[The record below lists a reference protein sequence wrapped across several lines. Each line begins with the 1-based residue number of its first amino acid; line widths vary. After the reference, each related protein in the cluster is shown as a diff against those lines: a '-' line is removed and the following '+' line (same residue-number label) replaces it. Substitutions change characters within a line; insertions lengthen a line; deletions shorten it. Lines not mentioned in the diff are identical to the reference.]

1 MAWPW
6 RVQPSVSSASKCG
19 FTKAIFCR
27 PNVVRRARYS
37 RSWLHSQGRFHPASG
52 SLASAVVATVPA
64 PLKALRVVSAARGH
78 QASALR
84 APRASV
90 RHADQV
96 SALRAPR
103 VSEHPG
109 RREND
114 PRVSGPPGKLGSAPR
129 VSEHPGRRENDPRVS
144 GPPGK
149 LASERPGRRENV
161 LHVRLVPRG
170 NAPHASKT
178 NVRKVRRLSKRQ
190 MFQLPRRSQPC
201 LLVKQ
206 VLLLLRASRVDSLQP

>member
-37 RSWLHSQGRFHPASG
+37 RSWLHSQVRFHPASV
-52 SLASAVVATVPA
+52 SLASAVVATVAA
-64 PLKALRVVSAARGH
+64 PLKALRVVSAARAH

-90 RHADQV
+90 RHAHQA

-103 VSEHPG
+103 VSGHPDKLGSEHPG

-114 PRVSGPPGKLGSAPR
+114 PRA
-129 VSEHPGRRENDPRVS
+129 S

-161 LHVRLVPRG
+161 LHVRLVPRV

-206 VLLLLRASRVDSLQP
+206 VLLLLGASGGDSLQPPLAR

>member
-37 RSWLHSQGRFHPASG
+37 RSWLHSQVRFHPASV
-52 SLASAVVATVPA
+52 SLASAVVATVAA
-64 PLKALRVVSAARGH
+64 PLKALRVVSAARAH

-90 RHADQV
+90 RHAHQA

-114 PRVSGPPGKLGSAPR
+114 PRVSGPLDKLG
-129 VSEHPGRRENDPRVS
+129 SEHPGRRENDPRVS

-161 LHVRLVPRG
+161 LHVRLVPRV

-206 VLLLLRASRVDSLQP
+206 VLLLLRASRGDSLQP

>member
-37 RSWLHSQGRFHPASG
+37 RSWLHSQVRFHPASV
-52 SLASAVVATVPA
+52 SLASAVVATVAA
-64 PLKALRVVSAARGH
+64 PLKALRVVSAARAH

-90 RHADQV
+90 RHAHQA
-96 SALRAPR
+96 SALR
-103 VSEHPG
+103 
-109 RREND
+109 
-114 PRVSGPPGKLGSAPR
+114 APR

-161 LHVRLVPRG
+161 LHVRLVPRV

-206 VLLLLRASRVDSLQP
+206 VLLLLRASRGDSEPCYWHRHVQSIAGNIAVA